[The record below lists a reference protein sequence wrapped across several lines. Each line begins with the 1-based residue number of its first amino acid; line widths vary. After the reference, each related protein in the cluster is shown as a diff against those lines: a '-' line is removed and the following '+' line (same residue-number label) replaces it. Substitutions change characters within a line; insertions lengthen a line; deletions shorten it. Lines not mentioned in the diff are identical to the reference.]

1 MNHLKL
7 KELKKL
13 SGELEIDE
21 ALFGGH
27 RKGKRG
33 WGSEGKNLVFGIYQR
48 NGKVI
53 TFPVSDRKHDTLI
66 PLIRLH
72 TKKGSLYYTD
82 DHTAYAALN
91 LIGKHQII
99 LHGKEEYVRD
109 DDDATHINGIEG
121 FWSYAKTWL
130 YHYRGVPKPYF
141 NLYLK
146 EIEFRFNHR
155 DKDIFRILAKM
166 MVESVP
172 NS

>member
-1 MNHLKL
+1 
-7 KELKKL
+7 
-13 SGELEIDE
+13 
-21 ALFGGH
+21 
-27 RKGKRG
+27 
-33 WGSEGKNLVFGIYQR
+33 
-48 NGKVI
+48 
-53 TFPVSDRKHDTLI
+53 
-66 PLIRLH
+66 
-72 TKKGSLYYTD
+72 LYYTD

-109 DDDATHINGIEG
+109 EDATHINGVEG

-130 YHYRGVPKPYF
+130 YHYRDVPKPYF
-141 NLYLK
+141 DLYLK

-155 DKDIFRILAKM
+155 NEDIFRILTKM